1 MLWPSRV
8 RIRFV
13 VGVVVLLLVCFIVGL
28 ASLAIPLELAGP
40 CGKPDELYSR
50 KAFWEHG
57 LGVAEGGRIMF
68 LEGFL
73 GT

>member
-13 VGVVVLLLVCFIVGL
+13 LGVVVVLVCFIVGL
-28 ASLAIPLELAGP
+28 ASLAIRLELAGP

-50 KAFWEHG
+50 KAFWEHS
-57 LGVAEGGRIMF
+57 LGVAEGGRIMLF
-68 LEGFL
+68 PEGLL